1 MPNSEGTL
9 VSALNELAALG
20 TEQDR
25 EQLAA
30 LLDRLDAA
38 RSRVLVAGEARDR
51 CDPGL
56 SRITPRN

>member
-38 RSRVLVAGEARDR
+38 RLRVPSGRRGQRQVR
-51 CDPGL
+51 
-56 SRITPRN
+56 PRTLPHYTT